1 MRFSFWPSAAADWV
15 ALLAVCRHAE
25 ATGWDGIWFAD
36 HFLPNRPDGQGPV
49 AECWTTVA
57 ALAAVVPR
65 VRIGTLVSGNTYRHP
80 AVLAKM
86 AATVDHVSGGRL
98 VLGLGAAWQENE
110 HRAYGIPFYTVGERL
125 RRLDEACQ
133 VIKGLFRDERTTFH
147 GQYYQL
153 EDAPLEPKP
162 VQNPLPLLIG
172 GGGEKV
178 TLRIAVHYADE
189 WNVWGSPE
197 TMRHKGS
204 VLDGHCRDAGRDPA
218 EIQRS
223 ACAMLIL
230 VDDPAKAEEEKA
242 KMAGRPVIAGTVE
255 DVRRTVQEYID
266 AGVNEL
272 IIPDFN
278 MGGGDRRIA
287 AMDRFI
293 TEVAPEF
300 R

>member
-1 MRFSFWPSAAADWV
+1 MRFSFCASAAADRV

-98 VLGLGAAWQENE
+98 VLGLGAAWQ
-110 HRAYGIPFYTVGERL
+110 GERAPRIRDPL
-125 RRLDEACQ
+125 LHRRRAAAPAGRSLQ

-162 VQNPLPLLIG
+162 VQNP
-172 GGGEKV
+172 
-178 TLRIAVHYADE
+178 
-189 WNVWGSPE
+189 
-197 TMRHKGS
+197 
-204 VLDGHCRDAGRDPA
+204 CR
-218 EIQRS
+218 
-223 ACAMLIL
+223 C
-230 VDDPAKAEEEKA
+230 
-242 KMAGRPVIAGTVE
+242 
-255 DVRRTVQEYID
+255 
-266 AGVNEL
+266 
-272 IIPDFN
+272 
-278 MGGGDRRIA
+278 
-287 AMDRFI
+287 
-293 TEVAPEF
+293 
-300 R
+300 